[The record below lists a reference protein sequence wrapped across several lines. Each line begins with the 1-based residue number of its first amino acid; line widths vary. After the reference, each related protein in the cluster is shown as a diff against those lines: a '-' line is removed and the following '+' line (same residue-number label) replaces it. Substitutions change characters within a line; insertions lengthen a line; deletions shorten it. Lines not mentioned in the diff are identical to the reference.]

1 MYCLYKD
8 FKMNKLIFIILS
20 IALLSFCSSPSTIHF
35 QGRTMGTTYQV
46 KISGQDGVEFDIP
59 VLKDEVDKAL
69 GEVNRQMS
77 AYMPNSEISQFNN
90 LQSNKPLKVSKGFVN
105 VLRLALRIH
114 EESQGAFDVTVA
126 PLVDLWGFGRK
137 GMRETPP
144 TDTEIKNIK
153 NRIGANY
160 IQIINDSLIAKSNPQ
175 IELDLGA
182 IAKGYGVDV
191 VARLLQGKG
200 YKNYLVE
207 IGGEVVVK
215 GLNGKDK
222 WKIGVDLPVFGNLPG
237 KNLDAVLHIS
247 NAAIATSG
255 DYRNY
260 FVSEDKTYSHTID
273 PLTCRPIING
283 VASVTVIAPSC
294 ILADAMA
301 TAIMVMGAEP
311 GLKWIESKQ
320 NIETLIILRVGG
332 QFREIRSSGFSKY
345 LKEESY

>member
-1 MYCLYKD
+1 
-8 FKMNKLIFIILS
+8 MNKLIFIILS
-20 IALLSFCSSPSTIHF
+20 ITLLSFCSSPSYIHF

-46 KISGQDGVEFDIP
+46 KIVDQNGRNIDAA
-59 VLKDEVDKAL
+59 VLKDEVDKLL

-90 LQSNKPLKVSKGFVN
+90 SRSNEPLKVSKEFVN

-114 EESQGAFDVTVA
+114 QESQGAFDVTVA

-144 TDTEIKNIK
+144 TEAEINSIK
-153 NRIGANY
+153 NRIGAKY
-160 IQIINDSLIAKSNPQ
+160 IQIVNDSLIAKRNPR

-247 NAAIATSG
+247 DAAIATSG

-260 FVSEDKTYSHTID
+260 FVSEDKTYSHAID

-320 NIETLIILRVGG
+320 NIESLIILRIGG

-345 LKEESY
+345 IKEES